1 MGFPEIFTFRKP
13 IPSIAAEKSFSL
25 RMNSPESDAQE
36 RYSKYN
42 ALAAVRAR
50 SSRTQRSSK
59 KLFSQSSR

>member
-1 MGFPEIFTFRKP
+1 ML
-13 IPSIAAEKSFSL
+13 SIAAEKSFSL
-25 RMNSPESDAQE
+25 RMNSPESEAQE

-42 ALAAVRAR
+42 ALAGVRAF